1 MLNTLQQREYVLA
14 IFLVNINQYIQV
26 IRPQNAV
33 KAIEQIRTS
42 LYLLTF
48 MQYLQETL
56 QWEKI
61 LERILN
67 IKLSSYTTRHDKL
80 RMEPFFSNSFFFI
93 LHHVLN
99 LIRLDLHDVL
109 VCYRCMQSSVYICM
123 FFPITCSICY

>member
-1 MLNTLQQREYVLA
+1 MFLA

-42 LYLLTF
+42 LYPLTF

-67 IKLSSYTTRHDKL
+67 IKLSSYTTRHD
-80 RMEPFFSNSFFFI
+80 
-93 LHHVLN
+93 
-99 LIRLDLHDVL
+99 
-109 VCYRCMQSSVYICM
+109 
-123 FFPITCSICY
+123 